1 MKCVF
6 DGPLKA
12 QDSVLMSLYK
22 RVFPKWTFS
31 HHTPTPTEWA
41 EAGEGEAGEE
51 VEKIGH

>member
-1 MKCVF
+1 MKCIF

-31 HHTPTPTEWA
+31 HHTPTPAAWA
-41 EAGEGEAGEE
+41 DQEGGEE
-51 VEKIGH
+51 EEEKIEQ